1 MTALKG
7 LSKYNRNYMIKAGY
21 FILLV
26 VSGLLP
32 GKCPTVQETRLL
44 YKQAAVNKTACNDLI
59 SCIQSCSPAH
69 DPVLTGYQAAA
80 TMMMAQY
87 VINPF
92 SKLSWFR
99 KGRKLL
105 DNTLARHPQNIEL
118 RFLRFTIQTNAPGM
132 LGYKDEIA
140 SDKSFLLN
148 AVGGISDA
156 ALQQSICDYLQQSK
170 LLSEG
175 EKKQLQGKCNR

>member
-1 MTALKG
+1 
-7 LSKYNRNYMIKAGY
+7 MIKTGY
-21 FILLV
+21 LILLAV
-26 VSGLLP
+26 NSFLP
-32 GKCPTVQETRLL
+32 GKCPTVPEARQL
-44 YKQAAVNKTACNDLI
+44 YKQAADNKTACNDLI
-59 SCIQSCSPAH
+59 SGAQGCGSAS

-80 TMMMAQY
+80 TMMMAKY

-105 DNTLARHPQNIEL
+105 DNTLAQHPKNIEL

-132 LGYKDEIA
+132 LGYNSDIN

-148 AVGGISDA
+148 AVGGLTDA
-156 ALQQSICDYLQQSK
+156 TLQHSICDYLQQST
-170 LLSEG
+170 LLNER
-175 EKKQLQGKCNR
+175 EKKQLQSICKK